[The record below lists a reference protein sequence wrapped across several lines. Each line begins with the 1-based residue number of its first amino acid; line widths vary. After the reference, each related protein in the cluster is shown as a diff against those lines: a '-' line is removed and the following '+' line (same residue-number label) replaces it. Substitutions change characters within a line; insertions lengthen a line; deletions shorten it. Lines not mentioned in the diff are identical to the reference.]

1 MYEKDNQTDVPIPF
15 MGTSGKH
22 EMGNT
27 DVIVIVVLFAS
38 VLFIINVL
46 EHSRSRWRSLSP
58 LINQF

>member
-27 DVIVIVVLFAS
+27 DVIVIVELFAS
-38 VLFIINVL
+38 IVLFIINVL
-46 EHSRSRWRSLSP
+46 EHSRS
-58 LINQF
+58 